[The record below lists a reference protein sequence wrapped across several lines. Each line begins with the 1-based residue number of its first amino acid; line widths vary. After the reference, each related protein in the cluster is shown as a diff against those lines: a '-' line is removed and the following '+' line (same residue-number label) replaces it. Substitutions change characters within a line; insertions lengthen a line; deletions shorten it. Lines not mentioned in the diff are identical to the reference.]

1 MNLRRTIAAAA
12 GALLL
17 VASLTACFS
26 LPIPGGNAGGGSDT
40 DTDLVGTTWSG
51 VDSDG
56 DSWGVEFQSDQ
67 TIGLDYNGSSYDD
80 ASDTWALDGSTV
92 SIHVAFSDGDV
103 DLVGAYD
110 GGDAIDLDGSY
121 AGGSFTLTLTRD

>member
-26 LPIPGGNAGGGSDT
+26 LPIPGGNTGGGS

-56 DSWGVEFQSDQ
+56 DSWGIEFQSDE
-67 TIGLDYNGSSYDD
+67 TIGLTYNDSAYDD
-80 ASDTWALDGSTV
+80 ASDTWSLDGSTL

-103 DLVGAYD
+103 DLVGDYD
-110 GGDAIDLDGSY
+110 GGDVVDFDGSY
-121 AGGSFTLTLTRD
+121 AGGGFTLTLTRD